1 MEADGGGGMFY
12 SGPGS
17 LPDPAPGRA
26 RVAIYGGNAADSAS
40 WIDSA
45 KAAVAG
51 TWWSSTCSRDPRRRQ
66 YVRTGSDRTQRALA
80 GPPALA
86 IAELDL
92 LDPGVRQMVNDGRV
106 SLYDQDEVTQP
117 PVLVLT
123 PEAAQSLFGSPLEGL
138 SPGAEGKALRGSVT
152 PKRTPTPYP
161 ARNVIAIIP
170 GSDPKLRAEYVS
182 LTAHNDHVG
191 FGHDPVDHDSIRAF
205 NRVVRPLGADSP
217 VREATPEEMGKIRI
231 ILDSLRAIHKSRAD
245 SIRNGADDDGTGTVS
260 ILELA
265 ESFAKGKE
273 RPKRS
278 LIFVSHTGEEYG
290 LVGSAWFTDH
300 PTIPR
305 DSIVA
310 EIDQDMIG
318 RGDSSDLPAGGP
330 SYLEVVG
337 ARRLSNE
344 FGDLLEAANAAQ
356 KPPFVFNYS
365 YDAPG
370 HPSQYYCRA
379 DHYSYARY
387 GIPSVAFSRGE
398 HLDYHQVTDEP
409 QYIDYDNLARVSRM
423 VHDAALR
430 VANADHRPA
439 LDKPKG
445 DPKAPCVQ

>member
-1 MEADGGGGMFY
+1 
-12 SGPGS
+12 
-17 LPDPAPGRA
+17 
-26 RVAIYGGNAADSAS
+26 
-40 WIDSA
+40 
-45 KAAVAG
+45 
-51 TWWSSTCSRDPRRRQ
+51 
-66 YVRTGSDRTQRALA
+66 
-80 GPPALA
+80 
-86 IAELDL
+86 
-92 LDPGVRQMVNDGRV
+92 
-106 SLYDQDEVTQP
+106 
-117 PVLVLT
+117 
-123 PEAAQSLFGSPLEGL
+123 
-138 SPGAEGKALRGSVT
+138 
-152 PKRTPTPYP
+152 
-161 ARNVIAIIP
+161 VIAIIP
-170 GSDPKLRAEYVS
+170 GSDPKLRGEYVS

-217 VREATPEEMGKIRI
+217 VRDATPEEMGKIRI
-231 ILDSLRAIHKSRAD
+231 ILDSLRAIHKPRAD

-265 ESFAKGKE
+265 ESFAKGKD

-278 LIFVSHTGEEYG
+278 LIFISHTGEEYG

-300 PTIPR
+300 PTISR
-305 DSIVA
+305 DSIVV

-318 RGDSSDLPAGGP
+318 RGDSSDLPGGGP

-337 ARRLSNE
+337 ARRLSTE
-344 FGDLLEAANAAQ
+344 FGDMLEAANAAQ
-356 KPPFVFNYS
+356 RPPFVFSYT

-379 DHYSYARY
+379 DHYNYARY
-387 GIPSVAFSRGE
+387 GIPSVVFSRGE

-423 VHDAALR
+423 VHEAALR